1 MQQIIEFTTNNA
13 LLVAGLVAS
22 GLAVLF
28 YELRAKQRDIAS
40 LSVPQAVRL
49 INEGGQVVDVR
60 ASEQFLNGHVLD
72 ARNLPEAQLLE
83 NPDSTLG
90 SGGNVLLVCDN
101 GTNSGGCVARL
112 RKAGHENVFNLRG
125 GIEEWRRDNLPLVSG
140 K

>member
-40 LSVPQAVRL
+40 LSIPQAVRL
-49 INEGGQVVDVR
+49 INDGGRVVDVR
-60 ASEQFLNGHVLD
+60 PSEQFLNGHLLD
-72 ARNLPEAQLLE
+72 ARNVPEPELLAD
-83 NPDSTLG
+83 PGDKLSDS
-90 SGGNVLLVCDN
+90 GNVLLVCDS
-101 GTNSGGCVARL
+101 GATSGGCVARL

-125 GIEEWRRDNLPLVSG
+125 GLEEWRRDNLPLVSG